1 MLVADEGEE
10 FSDDAMVEA
19 TGLGRDR
26 FIDKGRCY
34 TRVERCERALELL
47 LTRLSEGIVKG
58 ISWRKN
64 LILLELDYINFSYY
78 LNQGNYSGRKH

>member
-1 MLVADEGEE
+1 MQKPASPLQDVFCCDEGLVLIADEGEE

-26 FIDKGRCY
+26 FIDKGRCC
-34 TRVERCERALELL
+34 TRVERCKQALELL

-64 LILLELDYINFSYY
+64 LMP
-78 LNQGNYSGRKH
+78 